1 MSSLHGTGPLRR
13 KPDKAWDT
21 EESCH
26 AKTFQV
32 SVDGHEYDVAVTEVS
47 DGPGNLYPDRGTMEA
62 ARPAMAAA
70 IAPGAP
76 QQAPARPAAGAGDVV
91 SPIAGVVVSVDVAL
105 GAKVE
110 ATTRVV
116 TLEAMKTKTFI
127 SAGRAGAVSAIA
139 VESGDA
145 VEPGQALLTIDT

>member
-1 MSSLHGTGPLRR
+1 MQRR
-13 KPDKAWDT
+13 FK
-21 EESCH
+21 
-26 AKTFQV
+26 V

-62 ARPAMAAA
+62 ARPAVAAPA
-70 IAPGAP
+70 QGTPR
-76 QQAPARPAAGAGDVV
+76 QAPARPVAGAGDVV

-105 GAKVE
+105 GARVE

-116 TLEAMKTKTFI
+116 TLEAMKTKTFV
-127 SAGRAGAVSAIA
+127 SAGRAGAVTAIA

-145 VEPGQALLTIDT
+145 VEPGQALVTIDA

>member
-1 MSSLHGTGPLRR
+1 MQRR
-13 KPDKAWDT
+13 FK
-21 EESCH
+21 
-26 AKTFQV
+26 V

-47 DGPGNLYPDRGTMEA
+47 EGPGNLYPDQGTMEA
-62 ARPAMAAA
+62 ARPAVAVAAR
-70 IAPGAP
+70 GAP
-76 QQAPARPAAGAGDVV
+76 LQMPTRPTAGAGDVV

-116 TLEAMKTKTFI
+116 TLEAMKTKTFV
-127 SAGRAGAVSAIA
+127 SAGCAGAVSAIA

-145 VEPGQALLTIDT
+145 VEPGQALLTIDS